1 MASGSKTRA
10 EILDKAK
17 IPYEVVEHNVDEEE
31 AKISYAHLNPEDIAT
46 KLAELKAI
54 KPSYQYENSFVI
66 GADQVLEL
74 NDTIINKAKDINE
87 AKGQLL
93 ELQGK
98 NHKLITSIA
107 VAKNGLIVWK
117 HRDTSNISMRELNEK
132 QIDNY
137 LSNHLNIRN
146 CKINFKETGAIPL
159 FRQKN
164 IKRKVSLLLLR
175 NVFFKEFRFT
185 FIYFPEFLRL
195 KTAVIVLNKI
205 STSSR
210 KFQFSMYSKSYL
222 YQTSKSSVFL
232 SFICNNPV
240 IPGKTFSLR
249 I

>member
-1 MASGSKTRA
+1 MKLLLASGSKTRA

-17 IPYEVVEHNVDEEE
+17 IPYEVVEHNVDEDE
-31 AKISYAHLNPEDIAT
+31 AKISYAHLTPEDIAT

-93 ELQGK
+93 KLQGK

-107 VAKNGLIVWK
+107 IAKNGSIVWK

-137 LSNHLNIRN
+137 LNNIDKSILG
-146 CKINFKETGAIPL
+146 CVGVYAIE
-159 FRQKN
+159 QDG
-164 IKRKVSLLLLR
+164 IKL
-175 NVFFKEFRFT
+175 
-185 FIYFPEFLRL
+185 
-195 KTAVIVLNKI
+195 LNKI
-205 STSSR
+205 DGDYFSILGLPLLPLT
-210 KFQFSMYSKSYL
+210 QFL
-222 YQTSKSSVFL
+222 WQ
-232 SFICNNPV
+232 NN
-240 IPGKTFSLR
+240 ILLNE
-249 I
+249 